1 MMCVFLLLRVRS
13 GTREGLQCFP
23 FCANQS
29 SLLPGM
35 FCFIFFLFFDFCFSG
50 AVGVGDTA
58 PVACRPRPDVLLR
71 AASRCRYS
79 LQQNPGHPRHAPADG
94 TGKPGGQKRTDRTIN
109 MHILVHP
116 RFRSKFRDNLQLCC
130 F

>member
-1 MMCVFLLLRVRS
+1 MFFCCCVYVVVREKAYSASLFVPTKVPCSRV
-13 GTREGLQCFP
+13 LFY
-23 FCANQS
+23 FII
-29 SLLPGM
+29 
-35 FCFIFFLFFDFCFSG
+35 IFFFCDFCFSG